1 MATVAIPQ
9 YSAYKNRSYKS
20 DSKDNLHNLH
30 LACSAF
36 WSDNSD
42 SDICTIALSPH
53 ASYGFISSG
62 KENISVIKVT
72 GTSFEATGLDGF
84 IFSMSKALKHLFNCE
99 LVTLFAIDCENREIY
114 SKNFTPTKE
123 VSEIRVPVSTESL
136 LGYVAASGK
145 ILNVRDVYDKDEL
158 NNKCPNFHHDSS
170 WDKILNFKTKSV
182 LVIPIADN
190 KKMVGIL
197 QCVNSMFSEGFSQ
210 TIPKEWLNISL
221 SLGST
226 LTKIEKE
233 KTHELLESM
242 RGKIQQTKS
251 INNILLGLEQNLLEL
266 FRIEMVTIY
275 TVDTI
280 GNTIYS
286 KSKSGDKVAV
296 IRVPISE
303 ESIAGYVALSKQP
316 INIENVNN
324 PDELK
329 NLNPKLKFNNEY
341 DLKTSRTTKS
351 MLVHPLVSGGELLG
365 VVQLINKKNGDTFTS
380 TDEYNLDLIS
390 HDMSLG
396 LHRQLHPVEKRY
408 SKYHSLVTSGYI
420 SESELSD
427 CYSKAREERC
437 DVEAVL
443 LSNSSLSREHL
454 GRSLENY
461 YCLPYQRFQESLLKI
476 DPTKIGLSLK
486 HLSHNQWI
494 PIQSDKNKVVVVV
507 HNPGDSQNMESVKMI
522 FGNKKIEFK
531 VGLKIDINDYILL
544 VSSKDEGVP
553 YFVDQTGSGD
563 ISRIIAQMHQ
573 ETVSLDDKTKKEK
586 ENKNIVLKL
595 ISDQFPYLS
604 NKISGP
610 NWSEYELDSDSSD
623 VFGSSEDDGYL
634 VRLVNTILKDAC
646 DQGVSDIHIEPG
658 FEKDPVQIRF
668 RRDGLCHIYHNIP
681 YQYKRP
687 LISRIKIMAKL
698 DIAERRFPQDGK
710 IRVKYDDT
718 IIEYRVVT
726 IPTSGDNEDVV
737 IRILSSGK
745 PIPLE
750 KMKFSERNLILI
762 KDQIEKPYGL
772 ILVVGPTGSGKTTT
786 LHSCLSRINKAETK
800 IWTAEDP
807 IEILQKGLRQ
817 VQITNRIN
825 FGFSDAMKTFLR
837 GDPDVI
843 MIGEMRDQNTCST
856 CLEASLTGHLVF
868 STLHTNSAPE
878 TITRLMDMGMN
889 HFSFADALLLIIS
902 QRLVR
907 TLCVNCKED
916 YHPDLEEFNFLSK
929 EYGEDSF
936 KNLNIEY
943 SEKLILKRRVGCK
956 DCNNSGYSGRIA
968 IHELL
973 SGTDSIKR
981 LIINKSTIAKIRSRA
996 ILDGMTTL
1004 KQDGI
1009 SKVFKGEC
1017 DLSQVLSVC
1026 TV

>member
-9 YSAYKNRSYKS
+9 YSAYKNRAYKS

-36 WSDNSD
+36 WSGNSD
-42 SDICTIALSPH
+42 SDICTVALSSH

-62 KENISVIKVT
+62 KVNISVIKVT

-84 IFSMSKALKHLFNCE
+84 IFSMAKALKPLFNCE
-99 LVTLFAIDCENREIY
+99 LVTLFAIDYENREIY

-197 QCVNSMFSEGFSQ
+197 LCVNSVFSKGFRQ
-210 TIPKEWLNISL
+210 TIPKEWPNISL

-233 KTHELLESM
+233 KTLELLESM
-242 RGKIQQTKS
+242 RGEIQQTKS
-251 INNILLGLEQNLLEL
+251 INSILLGLEQNLLEL

-275 TVDTI
+275 AVDTI
-280 GNTIYS
+280 SNTIYS

-316 INIENVNN
+316 VNIENVNN

-329 NLNPKLKFNNEY
+329 NLNPKLKFNNGY
-341 DLKTSRTTKS
+341 DLKTGCTTKS

-390 HDMSLG
+390 HDISLG
-396 LHRQLHPVEKRY
+396 LHRLSYPIEKRH
-408 SKYHSLVTSGYI
+408 SIYHSLVTSGYI

-437 DVEAVL
+437 DVETVL
-443 LSNSSLSREHL
+443 LSNSNLSREHL

-461 YCLPYQRFQESLLKI
+461 YCLPYQKFQESLLKI
-476 DPTKIGLSLK
+476 DPTKIGLNLK
-486 HLSHNQWI
+486 YLSHNQWI
-494 PIQSDKNKVVVVV
+494 PIQNDKNKVVVVV
-507 HNPGDSQNMESVKMI
+507 HNPDDSQNMESVKML

-544 VSSKDEGVP
+544 LSSKDEEVP
-553 YFVDQTGSGD
+553 YFVSQTGSGD
-563 ISRIIAQMHQ
+563 MSRIIAQMHQ

-586 ENKNIVLKL
+586 GSNNKVLKL

-623 VFGSSEDDGYL
+623 VFCSSEDDSYL

-658 FEKDPVQIRF
+658 SGKDPVQIRF
-668 RRDGLCHIYHNIP
+668 RKDGCCHIYHNIP

-710 IRVKYDDT
+710 IRVKYGDT

-750 KMKFSERNLILI
+750 KMKFSEGNLILI

-786 LHSCLSRINKAETK
+786 LHSCLSHINKDETK

-943 SEKLILKRRVGCK
+943 SEKLILKRRVGCE

-981 LIINKSTIAKIRSRA
+981 LIINKSTIEEIRSRA

-1017 DLSQVLSVC
+1017 DLSQVLYVC
-1026 TV
+1026 KV